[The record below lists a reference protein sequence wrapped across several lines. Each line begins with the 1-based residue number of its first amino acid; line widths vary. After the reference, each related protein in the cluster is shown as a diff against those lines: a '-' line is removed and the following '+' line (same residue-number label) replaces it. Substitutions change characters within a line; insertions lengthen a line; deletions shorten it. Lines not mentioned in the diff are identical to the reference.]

1 MFMRWHL
8 RPPTAAAGIVVVV
21 LEENLDREA
30 MADLGG
36 DEGDALRYVYID
48 RDWEKPDRL
57 AFFVERLKYAALKAF
72 RLTRYVPDPHLLLVV
87 SSPGCRVAG
96 RIDWR
101 DVWNRDYL
109 AAIRAGTEAT
119 SK

>member
-1 MFMRWHL
+1 MAFEAPDCS
-8 RPPTAAAGIVVVV
+8 RPVLVVV

-30 MADLGG
+30 MVDLGG

-48 RDWEKPDRL
+48 RDWEKPDRMGL
-57 AFFVERLKYAALKAF
+57 FLERMKYAALKAF
-72 RLTRYVPDPHLLLVV
+72 RLTGYVPDPHLLLVV
-87 SSPGCRVAG
+87 SSSGCRVAG